1 MKIKILLTFV
11 TIILSIITYGQNKD
25 SFIHKLKDKTPFY
38 YTQRHI
44 EYNNIDFAP
53 IGTDIV
59 IYNSDFK
66 YFNAIR
72 LKDFEPM
79 IIEKK
84 YLNLDESLIQEI
96 NSFGLNKEDA
106 INIAKDFNNL
116 ELQKKLEEKRLLD
129 IAYKK
134 IGLVFLNSSFTNKVV
149 KSKEQIIKEFE
160 ILANYAGG
168 SNYMELKDEF
178 DKVTNFKNL
187 GLKIKNSYDKDIKYI
202 RFNLVP
208 YNRVDDVI
216 SRSLIETKKIEIIGP
231 FKSDTE
237 DYFIFNEVW
246 LDENNI
252 VDYIK
257 ITDIKITFMDNQVIA
272 IKDSNKQFITKTN
285 RINSK

>member
-1 MKIKILLTFV
+1 MKIKILLSYV
-11 TIILSIITYGQNKD
+11 TLVLSIIANGQNKD
-25 SFIHKLKDKTPFY
+25 KFILKLKDKTPFY

-44 EYNNIDFAP
+44 EYNNIDYAP
-53 IGTDIV
+53 LGTDIL
-59 IYNSDFK
+59 IYNSDLK

-72 LKDFEPM
+72 LNDFEPM

-84 YLNLDESLIQEI
+84 YLNLDESIIQEI

-106 INIAKDFNNL
+106 INIAKDFINL

-134 IGLVFLNSSFTNKVV
+134 IGLVFLNSSFTNKIV
-149 KSKEQIIKEFE
+149 KSREQILKEVE
-160 ILANYAGG
+160 ILVNNVSS
-168 SNYMELKDEF
+168 SNYTELKDEF

-187 GLKIKNSYDKDIKYI
+187 GLRIKNAYDKDIKYI

-272 IKDSNKQFITKTN
+272 IKNSSNQFVTKTN
-285 RINSK
+285 RINLE